1 MADDNTKGATEAQ
14 PLPLWTRLRA
24 LAQYVAPAWAA
35 MLEAAAKELENLSA
49 TRYAVAV
56 YAANEDKRV
65 RIAALEERLGF
76 AEKLAQERGD
86 EMERRRQRI
95 EELTQEVNHAVDR
108 NLRHADRAIA
118 AEKIAQDRLDLIT
131 HMAHK
136 HAETLERYKANE
148 AYYTQWLQEKGML
161 VRDREDLRRVLADVR
176 SHLADVRRQY
186 GKLQV
191 EMEDI
196 ARIGAYVFHPTADT
210 IRDQAGNIWTRSK

>member
-1 MADDNTKGATEAQ
+1 MADDPKNHGVAAKGATEAQ
-14 PLPLWTRLRA
+14 PIPLWTRLRA
-24 LAQYVAPAWAA
+24 LAQYVAADWAV
-35 MLEAAAKELENLSA
+35 MLTEAAKELENLSA

-95 EELTQEVNHAVDR
+95 EALTFEVNYATDR
-108 NLRHADRAIA
+108 NLKHIDRVVA
-118 AEKIAQDRLDLIT
+118 AEKIAQDRLDLIN
-131 HMAHK
+131 HMAIK

-148 AYYTQWLQEKGML
+148 AYWSQWMQEKGTL
-161 VRDREDLRRVLADVR
+161 VRDRDDLRRVLADVR
-176 SHLADVRRQY
+176 SQY